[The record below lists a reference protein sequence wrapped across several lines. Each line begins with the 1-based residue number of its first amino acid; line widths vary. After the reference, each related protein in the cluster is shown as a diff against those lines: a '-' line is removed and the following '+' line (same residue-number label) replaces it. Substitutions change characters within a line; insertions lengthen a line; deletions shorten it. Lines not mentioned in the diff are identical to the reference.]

1 MLVQQQSPKGFKSSG
16 LKKLVLTLRFAWFLL
31 QLSITDANRKVLPSS
46 FENRDSQVPEY
57 WGIVAIRLDL
67 CTVGVVFPRSLHFY
81 RRQTDR
87 SIRFLSVSVH
97 DVDGVAAASACRHRA
112 KFRVKLGHSS
122 AAADVVVEAASGR
135 VNSASSCSRSPS
147 SSAENSPPRTT
158 TSSAKNFFSPS
169 PLGLPVSFSKSS
181 ATARHLDR
189 ASL

>member
-1 MLVQQQSPKGFKSSG
+1 MSSSHVASSSSSG
-16 LKKLVLTLRFAWFLL
+16 AASVPIQHSDTF
-31 QLSITDANRKVLPSS
+31 IDA
-46 FENRDSQVPEY
+46 D
-57 WGIVAIRLDL
+57 
-67 CTVGVVFPRSLHFY
+67 VV
-81 RRQTDR
+81 
-87 SIRFLSVSVH
+87 VN
-97 DVDGVAAASACRHRA
+97 DVVGVAAVSACRHRA
-112 KFRVKLGHSS
+112 NFRVKLGHSP